1 MNELEPNE
9 TLHPPMGPPSP
20 EPSPEPRPTEE
31 STTSESKRGRK
42 PIEIP
47 NETRDEVLELSKF
60 YGTRKIAPRVGLSRK
75 MVRRLLD
82 KQGLS
87 SSDKQGSPLPQQP
100 NNDLSSKLDPFRE
113 QIEARVRK
121 CLTTKRILREIRQ
134 LGYDGERT
142 ILGQYVRELQS
153 KLTLE
158 PPPKATKRRFESGV
172 AEELQVDWSPYLVT
186 IGNRAVRVHAL
197 GCLLAWS
204 RKLHVRFYRDERQST
219 LLEGLACAF
228 QYFDGVTAKTVVDN
242 MATAVLG
249 RIGPN
254 GKPIWHERFAD
265 FVTYYGTEPF
275 ACKVRDPNRK
285 GKKEKSFRLLYD
297 DFLKGSEFD
306 SWEELHERLRIW
318 LDETPETANLR
329 IHGTTRRVP
338 NEAFEQEH
346 PMLIR
351 LPDARFPVYEQT
363 VRVVDDASTLSIR
376 GTAYTVPAALASRSV
391 GVRLYAEHFEVLDR
405 QGRVAFSRCYVPDSE
420 KGRLV
425 IDPTHYANLPQ
436 RPRVGSDGQRLDEG
450 FVRRFP
456 QLIPLVDGLKRRM
469 KTLAPVHISTLLKL
483 CDDYG
488 QEAFLVAATRA
499 QQFRRFDA
507 FAVKRILEKSHPA
520 PEQEPLPVLSSHG
533 PLALGQIES
542 GSLEDFAEFDDVSAE
557 TDDGS
562 PNPKG
567 SDHDGT

>member
-9 TLHPPMGPPSP
+9 KLHPKSGPPD
-20 EPSPEPRPTEE
+20 PSEQ

-42 PIEIP
+42 PIEIAD
-47 NETRDEVLELSKF
+47 ETRDEVVQLSQF
-60 YGTRKIAPRVGLSRK
+60 YGTRQIAPRVGLSRK
-75 MVRRLLD
+75 LVRRVLA
-82 KQGLS
+82 KQEKLS
-87 SSDKQGSPLPQQP
+87 PRQPQDEP
-100 NNDLSSKLDPFRE
+100 SSKLEPFRE

-121 CLTTKRILREIRQ
+121 GLTTKRILREIRQ
-134 LGYDGERT
+134 LGYGGERT
-142 ILGQYVRELQS
+142 ILGEYVRELQS
-153 KLTLE
+153 KLTIE
-158 PPPKATKRRFESGV
+158 PTPKATKRRFETKV
-172 AEELQVDWSPYLVT
+172 AQELQIDWSPYLVP
-186 IGNRAVRVHAL
+186 IGGRMVKVHAL

-204 RKLHVRFYRDERQST
+204 RKLHIRFYRDERQST

-228 QYFDGVTAKTVVDN
+228 QYFDGVTAKVVVDN

-249 RIGPN
+249 RIGPS

-285 GKKEKSFRLLYD
+285 GKKEKSFRLLYE

-306 SWEELHERLRIW
+306 SWEDLHERLRIW

-351 LPDARFPVYEQT
+351 LPDGRFPVYDQT
-363 VRVVDDASTLSIR
+363 VRVVDDASTLSIE

-405 QGRVAFSRCYVPDSE
+405 QGRIAFSRRYVPDSE

-436 RPRVGSDGQRLDEG
+436 RPRAGSDGQRLDEG

-456 QLIPLVDGLKRRM
+456 QLSPLVDGLKHRM
-469 KTLAPVHISTLLKL
+469 KTLAPVHISSLLKL
-483 CDDYG
+483 CDKYG
-488 QEAFLVAATRA
+488 QEAFVDAATKA
-499 QQFRRFDA
+499 QGFRRFDA
-507 FAVKRILEKSHPA
+507 FAVKRILEDSHPE
-520 PEQEPLPVLSSHG
+520 PEQEPIAVLSGHG
-533 PLALGQIES
+533 PLALGQVDS
-542 GSLEDFAEFDDVSAE
+542 GSLDDFAGFDDVCAQA
-557 TDDGS
+557 
-562 PNPKG
+562 
-567 SDHDGT
+567 DHDSSTPTGGEPHGT